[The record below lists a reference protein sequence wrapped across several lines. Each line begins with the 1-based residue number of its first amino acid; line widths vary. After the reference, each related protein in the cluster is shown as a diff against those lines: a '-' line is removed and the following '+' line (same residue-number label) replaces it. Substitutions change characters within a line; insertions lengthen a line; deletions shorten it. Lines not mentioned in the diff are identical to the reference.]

1 MNAISPA
8 LIGPGYMW
16 TRQNELHAES
26 GSPYFASNA
35 EDVAKAKISG

>member
-1 MNAISPA
+1 
-8 LIGPGYMW
+8 MW

-35 EDVAKAKISG
+35 EDVANAKISG

>member
-1 MNAISPA
+1 
-8 LIGPGYMW
+8 MW

-35 EDVAKAKISG
+35 EDVAKAKIAG